1 MGIAHNLLFFI
12 IAIAI
17 LIAFHEFGHYWV
29 ARKLGVRVLRFSI
42 GFGKP
47 LYTWTRTINGHVIE
61 YIIAAIPLGG
71 YVKMLDQ
78 REGEVA
84 EDQLPYAFNTQPL
97 KVRAAIVAA
106 GPVFNLALAVL
117 LYWTV
122 FLSGIT
128 VERALLGVPIE
139 HSIAATSGFQD
150 NDEVIKVGENPV
162 KSWADFHLLVLDQ
175 GLDGGKLNVQVKNID
190 GVIEN
195 RLLDLGKKQ
204 LLEKESDIMAELGFR
219 HWWPDIPAKI
229 GGVIKD
235 SPAERAGLQ
244 EGDQLLQLDG
254 DNIQRWDE
262 LVKRVENSQGVP
274 IEFSVLRD
282 QQEISIVVIP
292 GERKKQG
299 ESKGFIG
306 AYQEIP
312 DELTDKLF
320 IDIEYGVFGAIPAAF
335 AKTWDMAKLT
345 LRVIWKMIVGEA
357 SLSNISGP
365 VTIAKYA
372 GETAGIGLTTFIGFL
387 AIISVS
393 LGVLNLLPIP
403 VLDGGH
409 LFYYLIEAIK
419 GSPVSEEFELRGQQ
433 IGVVILAT
441 LMFIAFYNDFQRFAQ

>member
-1 MGIAHNLLFFI
+1 MGILHNLLFFI

-17 LIAFHEFGHYWV
+17 LVAFHEFGHYWV

-47 LYTWTRTINGHVIE
+47 LYTWTRADNGNVIE
-61 YIIAAIPLGG
+61 YVIAAIPLGG

-84 EDQLPYAFNTQPL
+84 DKDLPYAFNTQPL
-97 KVRAAIVAA
+97 LKRAAIVAA
-106 GPVFNLALAVL
+106 GPVFNLVLAVI
-117 LYWTV
+117 LYWIV

-128 VERALLGVPIE
+128 VERALLGAPAE
-139 HSIAATSGFQD
+139 ESIAALSGFEN
-150 NDEVIKVGENPV
+150 NDEVLKVGEADV
-162 KSWADFHLLVLDQ
+162 KSWSDLNLLVLDQ
-175 GLDGGKLNVQVKNID
+175 GLDGGTLELEVRNAD
-190 GVIEN
+190 GMIES
-195 RLLDLGKKQ
+195 RRLDLGSTR

-219 HWWPDIPAKI
+219 HWWPDLPAVI

-235 SPAERAGLQ
+235 GPAEQAGLQ
-244 EGDQLLQLDG
+244 EGDQLLKLNDEK
-254 DNIQRWDE
+254 IERWDE
-262 LVKRVENSQGVP
+262 LVKLVENSQAKP
-274 IEFSVLRD
+274 INFIILRD
-282 QQEISIVVIP
+282 QQEVSIVVIP
-292 GERKKQG
+292 GSREKQG
-299 ESKGFIG
+299 EVKGFIG
-306 AYQEIP
+306 AYQEVP
-312 DELTDKLF
+312 QELKDKLF
-320 IDIEYGVFGAIPAAF
+320 VDIEYGVFEAIPAAIT
-335 AKTWDMAKLT
+335 KTWDMSKLT

-372 GETAGIGLTTFIGFL
+372 GITAEIGLTTFIGFL

-419 GSPVSEEFELRGQQ
+419 GSPVSEGFELRGQQ
-433 IGVVILAT
+433 IGIAILGA
-441 LMFIAFYNDFQRFAQ
+441 LMFIAFYNDFQRFVQ